1 MPAMSNTTTA
11 DAVVIGGGVNG
22 TSTAFHLAL
31 MGVTNLVLVER
42 RQLAAG
48 ATGKSGALVRM
59 HYTNPH
65 ESKLAYESLKIFQ
78 TFLDYTSGGDAGWDS
93 PGFVQVVAHGYE
105 EKLRA
110 NVEAQREMG
119 IDTRYV
125 TPGELTDIQPGLFVD
140 DIGAAAYEPTSGFAD
155 PNATSYSFAAAAER
169 LGARIWTHCEAIRI
183 VTEHGRVAGVETT
196 NGYIA
201 TETVVV
207 APGAYANALLS
218 PLGLDYGLYPHRSMV
233 AIFRWPPGW
242 NDRHVVVIDN
252 VHHTWLRPEGSG
264 GTLIGVEQPQS
275 DWNPDDFHEGVDA
288 GFVDLARSKLAN
300 RFPAFEHATM
310 RGGWSGIYM
319 MSPDSRPII
328 DQVPSVPG
336 LFVMLGDSGTSFK
349 TAPAIGKCLAEW
361 VIHGEPQTVDL
372 SPFRSTRFAEGKPWV
387 DDNAYSPKRQTI
399 SR

>member
-1 MPAMSNTTTA
+1 MSNTYTA
-11 DAVVIGGGVNG
+11 DAVIIGGGVNG

-31 MGVTNLVLVER
+31 MGMTNIILVER

-65 ESKLAYESLKIFQ
+65 ESRLALESLKIFHNF
-78 TFLDYTSGGDAGWDS
+78 TEYTSGGDAGWDS

-105 EKLRA
+105 DKLRA
-110 NVEAQREMG
+110 NVAAQQALG
-119 IDTRYV
+119 IDTRAV
-125 TPGELTDIQPGLFVD
+125 SAEDLREIQPGMYVED
-140 DIGAAAYEPTSGFAD
+140 VGAAAYEPTSGFAD
-155 PNATSYSFAAAAER
+155 PNATAYAFAAAAER
-169 LGARIWTHCEAIRI
+169 LGARIWTHCEATRI
-183 VTEHGRVAGVETT
+183 VTEGERVVAVETT
-196 NGYIA
+196 QGRIA
-201 TETVVV
+201 TENVVL
-207 APGAYANALLS
+207 APGAYANRVLTG
-218 PLGLDYGLYPHRSMV
+218 LGLDYGLYPHRSMV
-233 AIFRWPPGW
+233 SIFRWPTGW
-242 NDRHVVVIDN
+242 DSRHVVVIDN
-252 VHHTWLRPEGSG
+252 VHHTWLRPEGVR

-275 DWNPDDFHEGVDA
+275 DWDPDNFNEGIEP
-288 GFVDLARSKLAN
+288 GFVDTAREKLTA

-319 MSPDSRPII
+319 MSPDGRPII

-361 VIHGEPQTVDL
+361 VVHGEPQTVDL
-372 SPFRSTRFAEGKPWV
+372 TPFRSTRFAEGQSWV
-387 DDNAYSPKRQTI
+387 DENSYSPKRQTI